1 MNFEVGKIREEIGKK
16 VWVIQTKEGKVIDKF
31 SSKALANKYKKK
43 YEEDYFQELELVRD
57 NKYRDKLK
65 EKLKK

>member
-1 MNFEVGKIREEIGKK
+1 MKFEVGKIREEVGKK
-16 VWVIQTKEGKVIDKF
+16 IWIIQTKEGKVIDKF

-43 YEEDYFQELELVRD
+43 YEEDYFQKLDLVRD
-57 NKYRDKLK
+57 NSYRDKLK